1 MARHP
6 LSCRIEA
13 GTTICMRISNSFS
26 EGEIQVLEFIVQT
39 LLRGGTPTMATR
51 SADFPSLCRKVQAM
65 KKKVHEQ
72 KARPIGNA
80 NPEESSV
87 GTLSAPVMTSSSV
100 SAESDAREVE
110 EVAVGASSIGMARAV

>member
-1 MARHP
+1 
-6 LSCRIEA
+6 
-13 GTTICMRISNSFS
+13 MRISNSFS

-72 KARPIGNA
+72 KARPAVHGSHDA
-80 NPEESSV
+80 HHDAHPDESSV
-87 GTLSAPVMTSSSV
+87 GTVAAPTASALAHAEQSESASV
-100 SAESDAREVE
+100 DVD
-110 EVAVGASSIGMARAV
+110 IARAV

>member
-1 MARHP
+1 
-6 LSCRIEA
+6 
-13 GTTICMRISNSFS
+13 MRISNSFS

-72 KARPIGNA
+72 KARPLSA
-80 NPEESSV
+80 SPDESSV
-87 GTLSAPVMTSSSV
+87 GTVAAPAASA
-100 SAESDAREVE
+100 SAQSDVAEVAE
-110 EVAVGASSIGMARAV
+110 EVAVGVEVGMARAV